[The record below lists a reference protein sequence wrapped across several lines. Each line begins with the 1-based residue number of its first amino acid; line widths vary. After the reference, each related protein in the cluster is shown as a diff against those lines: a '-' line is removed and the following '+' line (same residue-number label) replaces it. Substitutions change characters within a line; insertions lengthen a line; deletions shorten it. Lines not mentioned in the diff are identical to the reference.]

1 MFLVFYSKWVG
12 WKCNAFKSYP
22 SDLWQI
28 CTTTTKGF
36 GEGSRDWNRT
46 FDLWLTRLY
55 CPKSKNL
62 KVESWLRRSTRN
74 CRLLKAQLRTA
85 TYGMYVKWK
94 KKMFSGFNLKIT
106 THQCK
111 VFFFCPL
118 KNVFYRYNWNQ
129 WNVFFVCFGKTGK
142 ISFIMHLDSKFWY
155 YRCVKSITNLV
166 FLKNVQLLGGFH
178 GSGYNLTTDKDHMH
192 KTLIT
197 YIRELNEANID
208 RYRKMSQRMNK
219 FLLKVKATCYT
230 FSRLI
235 KNRIKIA
242 IWAWL
247 TLYK

>member
-1 MFLVFYSKWVG
+1 MQRFQELSLRSLANMHHHDKRVWRRIKRLEQNIRLVAHAVVLSQIEESKSRVLIKKINQELQALKG
-12 WKCNAFKSYP
+12 AVKNSYI
-22 SDLWQI
+22 WHV
-28 CTTTTKGF
+28 CK
-36 GEGSRDWNRT
+36 
-46 FDLWLTRLY
+46 
-55 CPKSKNL
+55 
-62 KVESWLRRSTRN
+62 
-74 CRLLKAQLRTA
+74 
-85 TYGMYVKWK
+85 MK
-94 KKMFSGFNLKIT
+94 KKDVFWFQFKNNNSPVQGGFFLSTQK
-106 THQCK
+106 C
-111 VFFFCPL
+111 
-118 KNVFYRYNWNQ
+118 FYRYDWNQ

-219 FLLKVKATCYT
+219 FFLKVKATCYT